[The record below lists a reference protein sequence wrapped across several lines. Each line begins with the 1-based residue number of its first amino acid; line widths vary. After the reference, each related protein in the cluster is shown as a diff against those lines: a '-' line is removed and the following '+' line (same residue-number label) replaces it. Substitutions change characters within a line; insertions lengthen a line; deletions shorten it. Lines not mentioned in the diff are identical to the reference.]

1 MIMELVSYSNI
12 PKDPFESDDDD
23 DKNKIND
30 RFLSSPIQNTQLQE
44 RPLELD

>member
-1 MIMELVSYSNI
+1 MELVSYSNI

-30 RFLSSPIQNTQLQE
+30 RLLSSPIQNTQLQE